1 MNINIIIKSKINRKK
16 ITNEGN
22 IIKNFPLDKFEKRWP
37 FSEKMAME
45 LLYFNSHQKYY
56 SLTEFI
62 VDNQFENYTQNS
74 LYKYNSNDSL
84 LLKTGTIFYT
94 TPFNGFLI
102 QDDTET
108 IFYKDFDKQ
117 IYTLK
122 NVPYPLIVC
131 EAIKF
136 RLESYYNLTQTK
148 GVSFNWSLIV
158 DYLLNTT
165 FPVRKMLEEKNY
177 IKSYKKDILEGFYK
191 GFRHL
196 QQVGGLLNFFSN
208 SKVKNFPESLI
219 ELYLPLESLKKRLLK
234 VLVFS
239 EIPKQE
245 AEKLTE
251 DCFLTEDL
259 TAIISYYKNLL
270 SKP

>member
-1 MNINIIIKSKINRKK
+1 M
-16 ITNEGN
+16 TNENN

-37 FSEKMAME
+37 FDTETAIA
-45 LLYFNSHQKYY
+45 LFAFNNHQKYY

-62 VDNQFENYTQNS
+62 LDNQFENSTQNS
-74 LYKYNSNDSL
+74 IYNTNDSA

-94 TPFNGFLI
+94 TPFTGFLI

-108 IFYKDFDKQ
+108 IFYKDVDKQ
-117 IYTLK
+117 IYTLE

-136 RLESYYNLTQTK
+136 ELYYHYNLNQNQ
-148 GVSFNWSLIV
+148 GASFNWPKIL

-165 FPVRKMLEEKNY
+165 FPVRKMLEEKNC
-177 IKSYKKDILEGFYK
+177 IKRYNKDILK
-191 GFRHL
+191 GFHHGFRQL
-196 QQVGGLLNFFSN
+196 RQINGLLNFFSN
-208 SKVKNFPESLI
+208 SKVKYFPESLI
-219 ELYLPLESLKKRLLK
+219 ELYLPLESSKERLLN

-251 DCFLTEDL
+251 DYFLTEDL
-259 TAIISYYKNLL
+259 TDIISYYKNML
-270 SKP
+270 SKL